1 MEWRELQ
8 AVWNGEISTIRPI
21 GDFVLVR
28 PFPREHGTGSLI
40 IDPGTQ
46 MTKDGRWRTKN
57 RLRGNQMGEVIAVGK
72 GDRMFGYICCF
83 CSFIRNA
90 PTRDFRIAGA
100 RTPKCS
106 ICHEPMYLAMADR
119 VAGIPLSKRAPMN
132 VQPGDIVIYP
142 QVPAN
147 EVSIN
152 GERLIFLHEEQ
163 HVLAVVEEEVAAC
176 SI

>member
-8 AVWNGEISTIRPI
+8 AVWNGDINTIRPI
-21 GDFVLVR
+21 GDFILVR

-40 IDPGTQ
+40 IDPDTQ

-57 RLRGNQMGEVIAVGK
+57 RLKGNQMGEVVAIGGGDKMTAMFCKCEAVQSIENGPPVEMKVTEWRFSFAGSLKCDVCGEEMIAVPG
-72 GDRMFGYICCF
+72 
-83 CSFIRNA
+83 
-90 PTRDFRIAGA
+90 
-100 RTPKCS
+100 
-106 ICHEPMYLAMADR
+106 
-119 VAGIPLSKRAPMN
+119 VQKRAPMN

-163 HVLAVVEEEVAAC
+163 HVLAVVEEEVAA
-176 SI
+176 